1 MKMRIFKKEYKQNW
15 TRWRI
20 KRIHITMKKIEI
32 LIICCLSVLMF
43 GACGSDFGKSEL
55 SSKSSSTSEL
65 KDLNYQK
72 ACEEL
77 DFDKA
82 HQILK
87 ILRDVFFN
95 EGLPGAYWDRLSEM
109 KGYDEYVQADI
120 YIFREE
126 VTYLMSLEDPAVEN
140 RIIKLIMETPLDGTA
155 LNEGYCS
162 RYLAEEAESRGVKVW
177 LYHYCLERYN
187 RKCDI
192 VMELAVLQ
200 GNQSLAK
207 KVLMYY
213 KDNMHVEEGADFE
226 DKTMMIKG
234 KRIELKALGE
244 GYIWYDS
251 SDKDAAKKR
260 YDEAVK
266 NGVFK

>member
-1 MKMRIFKKEYKQNW
+1 
-15 TRWRI
+15 
-20 KRIHITMKKIEI
+20 
-32 LIICCLSVLMF
+32 
-43 GACGSDFGKSEL
+43 
-55 SSKSSSTSEL
+55 
-65 KDLNYQK
+65 
-72 ACEEL
+72 
-77 DFDKA
+77 
-82 HQILK
+82 
-87 ILRDVFFN
+87 
-95 EGLPGAYWDRLSEM
+95 
-109 KGYDEYVQADI
+109 
-120 YIFREE
+120 
-126 VTYLMSLEDPAVEN
+126 
-140 RIIKLIMETPLDGTA
+140 
-155 LNEGYCS
+155 
-162 RYLAEEAESRGVKVW
+162 
-177 LYHYCLERYN
+177 
-187 RKCDI
+187 
-192 VMELAVLQ
+192 MELAVLQ